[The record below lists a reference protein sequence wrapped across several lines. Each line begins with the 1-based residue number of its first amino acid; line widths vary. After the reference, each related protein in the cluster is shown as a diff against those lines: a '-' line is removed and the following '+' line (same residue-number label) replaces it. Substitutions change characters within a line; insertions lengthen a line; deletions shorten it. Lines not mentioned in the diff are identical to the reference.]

1 MHSHYVIKK
10 RRPYLHDILQ
20 HVDGVRR
27 DVEEQLLRGGEDEIG
42 ALAACQPLPFLRYRG
57 IPTTINLVQV
67 LRTCR
72 QSTAD
77 WNSGITQDILENGG
91 TPSMNNHTNLH
102 MCQDAPNLLV
112 KFWLP
117 CFLYFFNFI
126 KCALTPN
133 KIRAR
138 IIK

>member
-1 MHSHYVIKK
+1 MYSQYVMKK

-27 DVEEQLLRGGEDEIG
+27 YVEEQLLRGGEDEIG
-42 ALAACQPLPFLRYRG
+42 ALAARRPLPFLRYRG

-77 WNSGITQDILENGG
+77 WNSVITQKILENGG
-91 TPSMNNHTNLH
+91 TPSMNNDTNLH
-102 MCQDAPNLLV
+102 MCQPTCKILAAIL
-112 KFWLP
+112 FI
-117 CFLYFFNFI
+117 FF
-126 KCALTPN
+126 
-133 KIRAR
+133 
-138 IIK
+138 